1 MRNLLGQRS
10 AFTGFQRKLRIRTGE
25 ITEGV
30 CTGGYAGGGCARVLR
45 ECTGHFAGRSHSVR
59 RVPEVEVEE
68 EVAPNER
75 M

>member
-1 MRNLLGQRS
+1 M
-10 AFTGFQRKLRIRTGE
+10 GE

-30 CTGGYAGGGCARVLR
+30 CTGGYAGGGCARVLT